1 MSLHLYALYVYNK
14 LLYAIH
20 VYEVWIYTRY
30 ECKDAS
36 KINYFQHFK
45 EDSVLKVNFRWECK

>member
-1 MSLHLYALYVYNK
+1 MSLHLYVVHVYNTI
-14 LLYAIH
+14 LYAFN

-45 EDSVLKVNFRWECK
+45 EDSVFEGQFQIGM

>member
-1 MSLHLYALYVYNK
+1 MSLHLYVKHVYITIIYAL
-14 LLYAIH
+14 H
-20 VYEVWIYTRY
+20 VYEVWIYTHS

-45 EDSVLKVNFRWECK
+45 EDSVFEGQFQIGM

>member
-45 EDSVLKVNFRWECK
+45 EDSVLKVNFR